1 MALLTGFVNLRRWPI
16 ILEPASTLFVT
27 GINMISI
34 FQQIQE
40 ALQYVFIQRALI
52 AGCFMALGCSFLGVF
67 LVLRRFS
74 LIGDGLAH
82 VSFATVAIALFF
94 RAQPM
99 VVSIPLVGLASLVI
113 LKLNEKA
120 GIYGDAAIGLVA
132 SFGIALG
139 VIIAS
144 TAGGFNVD
152 LFSYLFGNI
161 LSVSGFEVWMTVI
174 ISLVVALAIG
184 LFYHDLFAITFD
196 EEYAWVSG
204 IKVRMVN
211 TILILLTSLIVVLGI
226 KIVGTML
233 VSSLIILPAI
243 SALQVM
249 RSFRSTIALAGIFA
263 VVSVIIGV
271 FTSYVLNLPSG
282 ATIVMINFIFFIAAF
297 LCGRAKR

>member
-1 MALLTGFVNLRRWPI
+1 MLSVI
-16 ILEPASTLFVT
+16 
-27 GINMISI
+27 GINMINI

-40 ALQYVFIQRALI
+40 ALQYAFIQRAII

-82 VSFATVAIALFF
+82 VSFATVAIALLL

-99 VVSIPLVGLASLVI
+99 LVSIPLVGLASLVI

-120 GIYGDAAIGLVA
+120 RVYGDAAIGLVS

-161 LSVSGFEVWMTVI
+161 LSISGFEVWLTAI
-174 ISLVVALAIG
+174 ISLLVALVIA

-196 EEYAWVSG
+196 EEYAQVSG

-211 TILILLTSLIVVLGI
+211 TILILLTSLVVVLGI

-243 SALQVM
+243 SALQIV
-249 RSFRSTIALAGIFA
+249 RSFRATIALAGIFA
-263 VVSVIIGV
+263 VVSVIIGI
-271 FTSYVLNLPSG
+271 FASYVLNLPSG
-282 ATIVMINFIFFIAAF
+282 AMIVMINFIIFMITF
-297 LCGRAKR
+297 LFGRVRRI

>member
-1 MALLTGFVNLRRWPI
+1 MMN
-16 ILEPASTLFVT
+16 
-27 GINMISI
+27 GIS
-34 FQQIQE
+34 QIQE
-40 ALQYVFIQRALI
+40 ALQYAFIQRAII

-82 VSFATVAIALFF
+82 VSFATVALGLLLH
-94 RAQPM
+94 AQPM
-99 VVSIPLVGLASLVI
+99 LLSIPLVGLSSLLI

-120 GIYGDAAIGLVA
+120 AVYGDAAIGLIS

-161 LSVSGFEVWMTVI
+161 LSVSALEVWMTVI
-174 ISLVVALAIG
+174 ISLIVALVIG
-184 LFYHDLFAITFD
+184 LLYHDLFAITFD
-196 EEYAWVSG
+196 EEYAEVLG
-204 IKVRMVN
+204 IRVRLVN
-211 TILILLTSLIVVLGI
+211 KALILLTSLVVVLGI

-243 SALQVM
+243 SALQIA
-249 RSFRSTIALAGIFA
+249 RSFRSSIALAGVFA
-263 VVSVIIGV
+263 VSSVIIGV
-271 FTSYVLNLPSG
+271 FASYCLNLPSG
-282 ATIVMINFIFFIAAF
+282 ATIVMVNFLFFIASF
-297 LCGRAKR
+297 LYRKTRE

>member
-1 MALLTGFVNLRRWPI
+1 MSN
-16 ILEPASTLFVT
+16 
-27 GINMISI
+27 I
-34 FQQIQE
+34 FQQILE
-40 ALQYVFIQRALI
+40 ALQYAFIQRAII
-52 AGCFMALGCSFLGVF
+52 AGCFMAIGCSFLGVF
-67 LVLRRFS
+67 LVLRRFA

-82 VSFATVAIALFF
+82 VSFATVALALLL

-120 GIYGDAAIGLVA
+120 RVYGDAAIGLVS

-161 LSVSGFEVWMTVI
+161 LSVSGLEVWMTAV
-174 ISLVVALAIG
+174 ISLLVVLVVV

-196 EEYAWVSG
+196 EEYAQVSG
-204 IKVRMVN
+204 IKVKLVN
-211 TILILLTSLIVVLGI
+211 KILILLTSFIVVLGI

-243 SALQVM
+243 SALQLV
-249 RSFRSTIALAGIFA
+249 RSFRATIALAGLFA
-263 VVSVIIGV
+263 LISVIIGI
-271 FTSYVLNLPSG
+271 FASYVLNFPSG
-282 ATIVMINFIFFIAAF
+282 ATIVMINFIFFIGSF
-297 LCGRAKR
+297 LFSRLKA

>member
-1 MALLTGFVNLRRWPI
+1 M
-16 ILEPASTLFVT
+16 
-27 GINMISI
+27 INA

-40 ALQYVFIQRALI
+40 ALQYAFIQRAII

-82 VSFATVAIALFF
+82 VSFATVAIALLLH
-94 RAQPM
+94 AQPM
-99 VVSIPLVGLASLVI
+99 VVSIPLVALASLII
-113 LKLNEKA
+113 LELNEKA
-120 GIYGDAAIGLVA
+120 GVYGDAAIGLVS

-161 LSVSGFEVWMTVI
+161 LSVSSFEVWMTAV
-174 ISLVVALAIG
+174 ISLLVVLVTA

-196 EEYAWVSG
+196 EDYAKVLG
-204 IKVRMVN
+204 IKVKAVN
-211 TILILLTSLIVVLGI
+211 RILILLTSLIVVLGI

-243 SALQVM
+243 SALQIV
-249 RSFRSTIALAGIFA
+249 RSFKATIALAGIFA
-263 VVSVIIGV
+263 VVSVIIGI
-271 FTSYVLNLPSG
+271 FASYVLNYPSG
-282 ATIVMINFIFFIAAF
+282 ATIVMVNFCFFIGTFF
-297 LCGRAKR
+297 LGQIKG

>member
-1 MALLTGFVNLRRWPI
+1 M
-16 ILEPASTLFVT
+16 
-27 GINMISI
+27 INML
-34 FQQIQE
+34 QQIQE
-40 ALQYVFIQRALI
+40 SLQYAFIQRAII

-82 VSFATVAIALFF
+82 VSFATVAIALLL

-120 GIYGDAAIGLVA
+120 RVYGDAAIGLVS

-161 LSVSGFEVWMTVI
+161 LSVSGLEVWMTAV
-174 ISLVVALAIG
+174 ISLLVVLVIV

-196 EEYAWVSG
+196 EEYAQVSG
-204 IKVRMVN
+204 IKVKMVN
-211 TILILLTSLIVVLGI
+211 KILILLTSLIVVLGI

-243 SALQVM
+243 SALQIVK
-249 RSFRSTIALAGIFA
+249 SFRATIALAGVFA
-263 VVSVIIGV
+263 VISVIIGI
-271 FTSYVLNLPSG
+271 FASYILNLPSG
-282 ATIVMINFIFFIAAF
+282 ATIVMVNFLFFIVSF
-297 LCGRAKR
+297 FYRRAKG

>member
-1 MALLTGFVNLRRWPI
+1 M
-16 ILEPASTLFVT
+16 
-27 GINMISI
+27 MDI
-34 FQQIQE
+34 FGQIQE
-40 ALQYVFIQRALI
+40 ACQYAFVQRAII

-82 VSFATVAIALFF
+82 VSFATVAIALLLH
-94 RAQPM
+94 AQPM
-99 VVSIPLVGLASLVI
+99 VVSIPLVALASLVI
-113 LKLNEKA
+113 LSLSEKA
-120 GIYGDAAIGLVA
+120 KVYGDAAIGLVS

-161 LSVSGFEVWMTVI
+161 LSVSSLEVWLTAG
-174 ISLVVALAIG
+174 ISLLVVFITV

-196 EEYAWVSG
+196 EDYAQVSG
-204 IKVRMVN
+204 IKVKAVN
-211 TILILLTSLIVVLGI
+211 KILIVLTSLIVVLGI

-243 SALQVM
+243 SALQIV
-249 RSFRSTIALAGIFA
+249 RSFRATIALAGAFAVASVVIGIFA
-263 VVSVIIGV
+263 
-271 FTSYVLNLPSG
+271 SYVLNYPSG
-282 ATIVMINFIFFIAAF
+282 ATIVMVNFIFFICSF
-297 LCGRAKR
+297 LLGRLKG

>member
-1 MALLTGFVNLRRWPI
+1 MMNA
-16 ILEPASTLFVT
+16 
-27 GINMISI
+27 

-40 ALQYVFIQRALI
+40 ALQYAFIQRAII
-52 AGCFMALGCSFLGVF
+52 AGCFMALGCSFMGVF

-82 VSFATVAIALFF
+82 VSFATVAIALLLHGE
-94 RAQPM
+94 PM
-99 VVSIPLVGLASLVI
+99 VVSLPLVGLAALLI
-113 LKLNEKA
+113 LELNEKA
-120 GIYGDAAIGLVA
+120 SVYGDAAIGLVS

-161 LSVSGFEVWMTVI
+161 LSVSGFEVWMTAV
-174 ISLVVALAIG
+174 ISLLVVLVTV

-196 EEYAWVSG
+196 EDYARVLG
-204 IKVRMVN
+204 IKVKAVN
-211 TILILLTSLIVVLGI
+211 RILILLTSLIVVLGI

-243 SALQVM
+243 SALQVV
-249 RSFRSTIALAGIFA
+249 RSFKSTIALAGVFA
-263 VVSVIIGV
+263 VVSVVIGIFV
-271 FTSYVLNLPSG
+271 SYVLNYPSG
-282 ATIVMINFIFFIAAF
+282 ATIVMVNFVFFVGSF
-297 LCGRAKR
+297 LAGRVRG